1 MNDFTFLCPTRL
13 IVGRGAEEQAGLWVK
28 NYGGH
33 KVLVHHDSMY
43 CKSSGLVDKVIASLR
58 SAGLET
64 VELGGVV
71 PNPRLELVYQ
81 GIALCREEH
90 VDFLLAIGGGSVI
103 DSAKAIAM
111 GLKYNGDV
119 WDLFVEDHGVPR
131 GVETQPCMPVGVIL
145 TIAAT
150 GSECSNSCVITKEDE
165 QLKRFC
171 DNDLHRPVFAI
182 ENPELTMS
190 LPWFQTACGV
200 IDIMSHSMERY
211 FSNEPVCNDLTD
223 WMCEAIFHTSMECG
237 RRLAANP
244 KDYHARANIMV
255 ASSLSHNGLTGIGRY
270 NNGDW
275 SSHFIEH
282 ELSGEF
288 DVTHGAGLAVIIPA
302 WMKYVYRENMP
313 MFLKWATRVMG
324 TAYDYENP
332 ELTVLE
338 AIRRLE
344 DYFHFLGIPTR
355 LRDMPDVGDVP
366 EEIMYKMAKRVR
378 ITNPNGTV
386 GTLKQLNT
394 EDIVQIFKLAL

>member
-1 MNDFTFLCPTRL
+1 MNDFTFLSPTRL
-13 IVGRGAEEQAGLWVK
+13 IVGRKAEEQAGKWIQQ
-28 NYGGH
+28 YGGH

-43 CKSSGLVDKVIASLR
+43 CKSSGLVDKIIENIQA
-58 SAGLET
+58 AGLET

-71 PNPRLELVYQ
+71 PNPHLDLVYK
-81 GIALCREEH
+81 GIELCRKEG

-111 GLKYNGDV
+111 GLKYDGDV
-119 WDLFVEDHGVPR
+119 WDLFVEHNSVPR
-131 GVETQPCMPVGVIL
+131 GVETERCMPVGVVL

-150 GSECSNSCVITKEDE
+150 GSECSNSCVITKTDE

-190 LPWFQTACGV
+190 LPKFQTACGV

-211 FSNEPVCNDLTD
+211 FSDEPTGNDLTD
-223 WMCEAIFHTSMECG
+223 RMCEAVFHTCMDCG
-237 RRLAANP
+237 RKLMADPQNY
-244 KDYHARANIMV
+244 DARASIMV
-255 ASSLSHNGLTGIGRY
+255 ASSLSHNGLTGIGRH

-282 ELSGEF
+282 ELSGEYN
-288 DVTHGAGLAVIIPA
+288 VTHGAGLAVIIPA
-302 WMKYVYRENMP
+302 WMKYVYRDNMP
-313 MFLKWATRVMG
+313 IFIKWATRVMG
-324 TAYDYENP
+324 VSYDYDNP

-344 DYFHFLGIPTR
+344 DYFRFLGIPTTMHE
-355 LRDMPDVGDVP
+355 MPDVGNVP
-366 EEIMYKMAKRVR
+366 ESIMYKMAKRVR

-386 GTLKQLNT
+386 GTLKQLTT
-394 EDIVQIFKLAL
+394 EDIVNIFKLAL